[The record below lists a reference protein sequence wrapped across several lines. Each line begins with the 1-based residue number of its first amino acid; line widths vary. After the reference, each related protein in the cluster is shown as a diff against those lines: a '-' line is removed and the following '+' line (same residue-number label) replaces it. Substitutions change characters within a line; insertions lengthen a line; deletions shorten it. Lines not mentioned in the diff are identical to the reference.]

1 MNCLVNAVLELN
13 ASITIKYAPS
23 TAPMPNLD
31 RVTLWP
37 IEKNLLRAKS
47 FIYDKTCSWILSK
60 ILFIT
65 SNKTNYKCFDLIIG
79 VDRFGLIEAGLI
91 NEIYKTP
98 YIFFSF
104 EIMFEAENSK
114 RYKEMERRASR
125 NVSLW
130 FAQDEIRGAKLQTE
144 NRLNPKKHF
153 YIPLASLG
161 LGDVSRTRLR
171 DQLGIA
177 ELKKCALMIG
187 SLTTWSLAKEV
198 VESTSRWPSDWTLII
213 HDRYGNT
220 ANELLKLGLDLSK
233 LDGDQIYLSS
243 SAVTK
248 VDDMSEIFSG
258 VDVGLAFYQPDSI
271 GPYAGQNLEYLGLAS
286 GKISTFL
293 RYGVPIIMNNIGLYS
308 ELAVEHEFGLVVSAP
323 SALPAA
329 LAQLPNHE
337 LRENAKKFYTKQLDF
352 NNYKNDLVKAIFSTA
367 M

>member
-1 MNCLVNAVLELN
+1 MTLNILIIHQEGNVYNNPTMNCLVNAVLELN

-79 VDRFGLIEAGLI
+79 
-91 NEIYKTP
+91 
-98 YIFFSF
+98 
-104 EIMFEAENSK
+104 
-114 RYKEMERRASR
+114 
-125 NVSLW
+125 NVSHW

-177 ELKKCALMIG
+177 ELKKCALMMG

-293 RYGVPIIMNNIGLYS
+293 RYGVPIIMTNIGLYS

>member
-1 MNCLVNAVLELN
+1 MNCLVNALLELN

-23 TAPMPNLD
+23 AAPMPNLD

-37 IEKNLLRAKS
+37 IDKNLLRAKS
-47 FIYDKTCSWILSK
+47 IIYDKTCSWILSK

-125 NVSLW
+125 SVSLW
-130 FAQDEIRGAKLQTE
+130 IAQDEIRGAKLQSE
-144 NRLNPKKHF
+144 NRLNPKKNF

-177 ELKKCALMIG
+177 EQKKCALMMG

-198 VESTSRWPSDWTLII
+198 VESTSQWPSDWTLII

-220 ANELLKLGLDLSK
+220 SNELLKLGLDLSQ
-233 LDGDQIYLSS
+233 LDGDRIYLSS
-243 SAVTK
+243 GAVTK

-308 ELAVEHEFGLVVSAP
+308 ELAVEHEFGFVVSAP
-323 SALPAA
+323 AALPEA

-337 LRENAKKFYTKQLDF
+337 FCENAKKFYTQKLDF
-352 NNYKNDLVKAIFSTA
+352 KNYKNDLVNAIFSTTI
-367 M
+367 